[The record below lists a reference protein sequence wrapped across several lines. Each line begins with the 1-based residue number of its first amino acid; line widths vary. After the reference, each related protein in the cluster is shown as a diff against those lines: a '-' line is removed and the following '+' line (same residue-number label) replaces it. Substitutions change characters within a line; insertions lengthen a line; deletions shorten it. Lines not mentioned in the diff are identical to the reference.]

1 MLFASSGI
9 AIECHGHVS
18 RFLTSAGLVRALN
31 NEENGHDNVKVGSA
45 NHHLSCHL
53 P

>member
-9 AIECHGHVS
+9 TIECDAHVS

-31 NEENGHDNVKVGSA
+31 NEENGHDNVKVSPA
-45 NHHLSCHL
+45 KHHLSCHL

>member
-9 AIECHGHVS
+9 AIECDAHVS

-31 NEENGHDNVKVGSA
+31 NEENGHDNVKVSPDK
-45 NHHLSCHL
+45 HHLSCHL